1 MPVGLQRSHISSRS
15 QILEKEAFGDGKQT
29 VLCIG
34 FIDQYIGLY
43 NGDVVSTIGGVVD
56 DQVERLYGFA
66 AQVNQIGH
74 ILRFLVKRIDRV
86 ADGFVGSQGVER
98 EHATRV
104 GGDGH
109 EITRITSLR
118 HLQGYTLP
126 NYRRFALRAILQLAI
141 NAASGRQ
148 WMGGG
153 GEGEGEESYDDQENR
168 YENGVADGST
178 PDANRA
184 GDRVADG
191 PTTPF
196 PVGKGLMG
204 GVCC

>member
-1 MPVGLQRSHISSRS
+1 M
-15 QILEKEAFGDGKQT
+15 
-29 VLCIG
+29 LCIG

-98 EHATRV
+98 EHATRI

-126 NYRRFALRAILQLAI
+126 NYRRFALRAIL
-141 NAASGRQ
+141 
-148 WMGGG
+148 
-153 GEGEGEESYDDQENR
+153 
-168 YENGVADGST
+168 
-178 PDANRA
+178 
-184 GDRVADG
+184 
-191 PTTPF
+191 
-196 PVGKGLMG
+196 
-204 GVCC
+204 